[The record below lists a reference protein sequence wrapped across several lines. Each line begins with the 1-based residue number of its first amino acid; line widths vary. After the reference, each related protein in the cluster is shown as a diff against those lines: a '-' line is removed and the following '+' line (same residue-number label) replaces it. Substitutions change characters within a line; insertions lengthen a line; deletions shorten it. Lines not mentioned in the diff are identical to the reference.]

1 MISTILSGLMSAGFG
16 SLVNSIIGWVAN
28 SVIYMIG
35 QFLNLVNNQTA
46 PDIYSQNFSHY
57 LKLMEI
63 TSASLMLP
71 LIMFAIIKLVITQ
84 NSQGLLK
91 LIGVDIPISL
101 LGTGFAMVMIKF
113 ALELVD
119 RLSAMFLESAGISLS
134 QGLSN
139 LGAYLLSVS
148 TPGSNLLPGFF
159 TLVILLIFIFGFL
172 GLVFEMIVRSAAIEL
187 AVLFLPL
194 AFMGLIWPSTSHWL
208 RKMIDLLIS
217 LIISKLIVVVVIALA
232 VSQLTSVHNVTV
244 GSVLT
249 ALALLL
255 LAVYSPFFLM
265 HIIPAMEYFGSVSQ
279 MGHSA
284 KANITQK
291 ASKLTQAVS
300 GVAGMDSTAFALSE
314 QTGGVN
320 SVIDS
325 NLSAASTST
334 STNGATLDTHFP
346 SSNFE
351 SLNFYDPAEREID
364 LELFNSA
371 YEDILTMRKAAGLD
385 ATDSQK

>member
-91 LIGVDIPISL
+91 LVGVDIPVSL

-139 LGAYLLSVS
+139 LGAYLLAVS
-148 TPGSNLLPGFF
+148 TPGSNGLPGFF

-232 VSQLTSVHNVTV
+232 VSQLISVHNVTV

-265 HIIPAMEYFGSVSQ
+265 HVIPAMEHFGSVSQ

-284 KANITQK
+284 KANIRQK
-291 ASKLTQAVS
+291 ASKLTQGVS
-300 GVAGMDSTAFALSE
+300 GVVGMDSTAFALSE

-325 NLSAASTST
+325 NLSAASTGTASG
-334 STNGATLDTHFP
+334 GATFGTH
-346 SSNFE
+346 SLGSNFD

>member
-1 MISTILSGLMSAGFG
+1 
-16 SLVNSIIGWVAN
+16 
-28 SVIYMIG
+28 
-35 QFLNLVNNQTA
+35 
-46 PDIYSQNFSHY
+46 
-57 LKLMEI
+57 
-63 TSASLMLP
+63 
-71 LIMFAIIKLVITQ
+71 
-84 NSQGLLK
+84 
-91 LIGVDIPISL
+91 
-101 LGTGFAMVMIKF
+101 
-113 ALELVD
+113 
-119 RLSAMFLESAGISLS
+119 
-134 QGLSN
+134 
-139 LGAYLLSVS
+139 
-148 TPGSNLLPGFF
+148 
-159 TLVILLIFIFGFL
+159 
-172 GLVFEMIVRSAAIEL
+172 
-187 AVLFLPL
+187 
-194 AFMGLIWPSTSHWL
+194 MGLIWPSTSHWL